1 MIGWTLIGWPIR
13 NRDNKESDLLSI
25 HTRGRDLSG
34 SLEIHHMVTL
44 NKIKGFSDSWRRMLE
59 TKYVGVNFEM
69 LVTDLVVVVTEIC
82 GTNINKLSTW
92 YLFCHQHRKIVTCI
106 NVAELTNDSTDN
118 LKIINLWVWSLGLKY
133 FLSLYRKNF

>member
-1 MIGWTLIGWPIR
+1 MNIDWVTNQKSRQQRIR
-13 NRDNKESDLLSI
+13 FAEFSYQRSRSQWFTWDSPHGDAY
-25 HTRGRDLSG
+25 
-34 SLEIHHMVTL
+34 
-44 NKIKGFSDSWRRMLE
+44 KIKGFSDSWRRMLE

-69 LVTDLVVVVTEIC
+69 LVTESVVVVTEIR

-92 YLFCHQHRKIVTCI
+92 YLFCHQHRKIVTSI

-133 FLSLYRKNF
+133 FLSLYTKIV